1 MTTDTR
7 RAGAFLVA
15 LSTTVAVLALL
26 AGPAGA
32 QTVSGG
38 ANASNGSVASGT
50 AQATNGSDAS
60 GSAVANNGSTAS
72 GCSTA
77 NNQSTTSGG
86 PCPTTAAARPA
97 GTATATP
104 AAATAA
110 RLALTGSWTAPM
122 LAMAALA
129 MAFGAFLLVSTS
141 NRRRAFFRA

>member
-1 MTTDTR
+1 M
-7 RAGAFLVA
+7 A

-50 AQATNGSDAS
+50 ATAKNGSDAS
-60 GSAVANNGSTAS
+60 GSAVADNGSTAS

-77 NNQSTTSGG
+77 NNQSTTSGS
-86 PCPTTAAARPA
+86 PCPTVATPPAAKPA
-97 GTATATP
+97 GATSAS
-104 AAATAA
+104 
-110 RLALTGSWTAPM
+110 LAFTGSWTAPM

-141 NRRRAFFRA
+141 KRRQSFFRA